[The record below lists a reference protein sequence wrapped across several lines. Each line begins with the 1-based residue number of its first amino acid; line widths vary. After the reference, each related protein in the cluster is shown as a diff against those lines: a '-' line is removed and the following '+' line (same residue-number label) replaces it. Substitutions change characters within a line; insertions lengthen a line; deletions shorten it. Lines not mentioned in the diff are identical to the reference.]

1 MIKGCSKR
9 VVVVKDIESKLFEEA
24 FFIVKSGSSKKYAE
38 SEYLNEARRLAVIG
52 SESSGAACVFPSTA
66 VPTRFSVSTDGKR
79 GKTENVA
86 FSRRAHSRRREVLAF
101 IGGFAASS
109 ALFVLIGFLRTL
121 S

>member
-38 SEYLNEARRLAVIG
+38 SEYLNEASRLAVIG
-52 SESSGAACVFPSTA
+52 SESSAAPRAFPSTA
-66 VPTRFSVSTDGKR
+66 VPARFSVSNGGKR
-79 GKTENVA
+79 GKSESTPFPQN
-86 FSRRAHSRRREVLAF
+86 AHSRKREVLAF
-101 IGGFAASS
+101 IGGFVASS

-121 S
+121 P